1 MVPEVAGSSP
11 VDRPSLAKAFFK
23 VTIFEAIILG
33 IVQGITEFLPVSS
46 SGHLKLVQVL
56 LNFENLNT
64 YIIFDLICHLGTLFA
79 IFLMFWKEIV
89 ISFTSNRTKLSQVIL
104 GTLPLFPLLLIMKP
118 IKAIFN
124 DPNYLGYCFM
134 LTSLILYLGIKLEKI
149 KAPANLTKHR
159 FYDPVIIGISQSA
172 AILPGISR
180 SGTTI
185 SAAKILG
192 WPAEQAVTFSFL
204 LAIPAIL
211 GGTIIE
217 GLQLFTKNEAVN
229 LPNASAIHYIIAF
242 LASFIFGIFSLSL
255 LKRLARKQKFMYFVW
270 YCLIVGILTTLYI

>member
-1 MVPEVAGSSP
+1 M
-11 VDRPSLAKAFFK
+11 
-23 VTIFEAIILG
+23 TIFEALILG

-64 YIIFDLICHLGTLFA
+64 YIIFDLTCHLGTLLA

-89 ISFTSNRTKLSQVIL
+89 ITLNSNRTKLIQVIL

-124 DPNYLGYCFM
+124 DPSYLGYCFM

-149 KAPANLTKHR
+149 KAPATLAKRR
-159 FYDPVIIGISQSA
+159 FSDPVIIGISQSA

-180 SGTTI
+180 SGSTI
-185 SAAKILG
+185 SAAKVLG

-211 GGTIIE
+211 GGIIIE
-217 GLQLFTKNEAVN
+217 SLQLFSKNEAIN
-229 LPNASAIHYIIAF
+229 LPNAESTHYIIAF